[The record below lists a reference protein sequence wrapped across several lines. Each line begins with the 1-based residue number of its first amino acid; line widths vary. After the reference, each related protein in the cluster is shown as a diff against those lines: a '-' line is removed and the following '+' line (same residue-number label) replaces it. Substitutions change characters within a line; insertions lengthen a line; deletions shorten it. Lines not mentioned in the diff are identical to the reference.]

1 MTVEERIFGR
11 KRFLTDALEKSG
23 FVLTDGSYRRE
34 NDFLDGE
41 FRASLSVDR
50 EGRLTGVVTDN
61 MTGEEYFQLRVEGLD
76 GSYVNSVRAAY
87 EELLQSVAND
97 CCRDVLF
104 CSDQA
109 NRISDAI
116 FARYGVE
123 PDYPWEDEGAYH
135 TYGVF
140 RHKDNS
146 RWFGLIMN
154 VKLGTVMRKAG
165 GAAAGQKGENAGE
178 RGENTGQKGEASETK
193 GETARWL
200 MAKANVSDP
209 GALVDVMN
217 LKTRPE
223 AAEELTLRPGIV
235 PAYHM
240 NHRHWI
246 SVLLTDI
253 LSDGEVMDLVAAS
266 FDLTAGKTRKGKR
279 EEKGG

>member
-1 MTVEERIFGR
+1 MTVEEKIFGR

-23 FVLTDGSYRRE
+23 FVLTDGSYRRD

-61 MTGEEYFQLRVEGLD
+61 MTGEEYFQLRVEGLE

-140 RHKDNS
+140 RHRDNS

-154 VKLGTVMRKAG
+154 VKLGTVMKKAG
-165 GAAAGQKGENAGE
+165 SPKGGASTMDIGAL
-178 RGENTGQKGEASETK
+178 
-193 GETARWL
+193 TA
-200 MAKANVSDP
+200 KTNVSDP
-209 GALVDVMN
+209 GALVDVIN
-217 LKTRPE
+217 LKILPE
-223 AAEELTLRPGIV
+223 AAEELALRPGIV

-246 SVLLTDI
+246 SVLLTDV
-253 LSDGEVMDLVAAS
+253 LGDEEAMDLVAAS

-279 EEKGG
+279 EGKGG

>member
-154 VKLGTVMRKAG
+154 VKLGTVMKKAG
-165 GAAAGQKGENAGE
+165 G
-178 RGENTGQKGEASETK
+178 TGSTDD
-193 GETARWL
+193 RCSL
-200 MAKANVSDP
+200 MRKANVSDP